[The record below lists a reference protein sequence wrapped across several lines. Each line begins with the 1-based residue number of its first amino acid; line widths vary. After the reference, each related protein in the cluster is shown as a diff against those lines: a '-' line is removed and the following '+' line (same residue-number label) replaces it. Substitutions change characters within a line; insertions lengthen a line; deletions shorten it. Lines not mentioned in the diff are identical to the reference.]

1 MQRSWGGIGEL
12 EAQHRAGVVG
22 TEFASHVFSFFFFF
36 FLTVVLCTLSEIF
49 ERHDMAR
56 DPSSLYWLDESCISD
71 PVEEKKISS

>member
-22 TEFASHVFSFFFFF
+22 TEFASHVFSFFFF
-36 FLTVVLCTLSEIF
+36 LTVVLCTLSEIF

-56 DPSSLYWLDESCISD
+56 DPSSLYWLDEFCISD